1 MATNPMIAQGV
12 LNRLRASVICPEF
25 TGLNITAPYMSKAFV
40 RVAFNGKFVEKIG
53 TATGAVNSP
62 EPYVITT
69 VTVGLLRT
77 QALSAAWLSQAQTNG
92 RIGQTTV
99 HSDTAAFAPITL
111 VNTTIGDIDPGAF
124 DGTDPVVR
132 LTLEGI
138 FYLNNDLWSFA

>member
-1 MATNPMIAQGV
+1 MC
-12 LNRLRASVICPEF
+12 SDF
-25 TGLNITAPYMSKAFV
+25 TGLNVTAPYMSKSFV
-40 RVAFNGKFVEKIG
+40 RVAFGGKFVEKIG

-77 QALSAAWLSQAQTNG
+77 QSLSNAWMLQAQTSGN
-92 RIGQTTV
+92 IGSVTI
-99 HSDTAAFAPITL
+99 HSDTSAFDPIALT
-111 VNTTIGDIDPGAF
+111 NTTIADIDPGAF

-138 FYLNNDLWSFA
+138 FYINNNLWSYA